1 LYFEKFVFNKTNKAL
16 ILPKCYNFVQSFGI
30 KKQMSK
36 NVNHIINQL
45 KMTEID
51 INIFEYV
58 LCQKKDLYNEK
69 KLGIL
74 LQNVN
79 STVSF
84 VVTVFPSKKIQ
95 LNSKE

>member
-1 LYFEKFVFNKTNKAL
+1 
-16 ILPKCYNFVQSFGI
+16 
-30 KKQMSK
+30 
-36 NVNHIINQL
+36 
-45 KMTEID
+45 MTEID

>member
-1 LYFEKFVFNKTNKAL
+1 
-16 ILPKCYNFVQSFGI
+16 
-30 KKQMSK
+30 MSK